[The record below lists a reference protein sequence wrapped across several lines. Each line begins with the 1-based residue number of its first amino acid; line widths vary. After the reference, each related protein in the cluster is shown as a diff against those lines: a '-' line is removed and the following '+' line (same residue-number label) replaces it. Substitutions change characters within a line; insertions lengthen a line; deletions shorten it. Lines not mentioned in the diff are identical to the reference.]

1 MLSIERQERILQ
13 ELNKKRIVRVS
24 ELSKQLDVTEKTIRM
39 DFENLEQKGLLK
51 RVHGGAMLLDGDEDI
66 LPIRERQSRH
76 EEEKAAIAQ
85 KALQLIRPGDT
96 ILLDGGSTTF
106 ALAEALGEFP
116 VTVITNDIKIAYVL
130 LQKENVHMMVL
141 GGARIDDSSSL
152 LGSQAYETM
161 ERMRVN
167 RLFLGTTGV
176 DAEHG
181 LTVFNSM
188 HADWKRRIIRC
199 AQKVTLLADSTKFGK
214 VALMQFAAVE
224 QIDEVVS
231 DGGLHARFVE
241 ELRERQVRCLLA

>member
-1 MLSIERQERILQ
+1 M
-13 ELNKKRIVRVS
+13 
-24 ELSKQLDVTEKTIRM
+24 
-39 DFENLEQKGLLK
+39 
-51 RVHGGAMLLDGDEDI
+51 
-66 LPIRERQSRH
+66 
-76 EEEKAAIAQ
+76 
-85 KALQLIRPGDT
+85 IRPGDT